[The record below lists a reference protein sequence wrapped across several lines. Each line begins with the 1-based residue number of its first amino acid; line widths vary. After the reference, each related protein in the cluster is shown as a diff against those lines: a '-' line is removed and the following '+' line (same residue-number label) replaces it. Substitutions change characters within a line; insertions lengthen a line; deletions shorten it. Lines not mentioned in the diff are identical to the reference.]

1 MYMILSVVIPG
12 EPTLNDIY
20 INVDGI
26 VNDFVA
32 DTWLVFVI
40 DGSVARGIDA
50 SVEIYPVRSAVVFTT
65 LPDIPTAEDVDVAAK
80 LIQRTV

>member
-40 DGSVARGIDA
+40 DGSVARGIDV
-50 SVEIYPVRSAVVFTT
+50 SVEI
-65 LPDIPTAEDVDVAAK
+65 
-80 LIQRTV
+80 

>member
-1 MYMILSVVIPG
+1 MILSVVIPG

-32 DTWLVFVI
+32 DTWFVFVI
-40 DGSVARGIDA
+40 DGSVARGIDV
-50 SVEIYPVRSAVVFTT
+50 SVEI
-65 LPDIPTAEDVDVAAK
+65 
-80 LIQRTV
+80 